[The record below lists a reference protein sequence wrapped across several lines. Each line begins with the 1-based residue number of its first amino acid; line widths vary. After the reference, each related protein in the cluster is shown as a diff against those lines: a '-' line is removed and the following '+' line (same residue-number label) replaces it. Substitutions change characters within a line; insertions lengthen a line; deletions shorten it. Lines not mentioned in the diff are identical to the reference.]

1 MLVLDV
7 ETLKVNKIADLPFP
21 FRTDN
26 QSYAESKGV
35 ILSLVA
41 TKDRGLCLVRFTVS
55 TNQLEIVA
63 ERLK

>member
-1 MLVLDV
+1 MLVLEV
-7 ETLKVNKIADLPFP
+7 ETMKVSKIADLPFP
-21 FRTDN
+21 LRTDN

-35 ILSLVA
+35 TLSLVD
-41 TKDRGLCLVRFTVS
+41 TKDRGLCLVRFKVS